1 MYCLH
6 WHVTFLAFLSV
17 IEFLLFDIIKMKMA
31 SYLIRLGSK
40 GLGKDVTMPLVKAE
54 KVSNVTKQFSNS
66 LGQASDAREKKNLY
80 TTLTTPAYDTTT
92 VKSRL

>member
-1 MYCLH
+1 MNKKFEYCTGVVQLIMYCLH

-54 KVSNVTKQFSNS
+54 K
-66 LGQASDAREKKNLY
+66 E
-80 TTLTTPAYDTTT
+80 
-92 VKSRL
+92 